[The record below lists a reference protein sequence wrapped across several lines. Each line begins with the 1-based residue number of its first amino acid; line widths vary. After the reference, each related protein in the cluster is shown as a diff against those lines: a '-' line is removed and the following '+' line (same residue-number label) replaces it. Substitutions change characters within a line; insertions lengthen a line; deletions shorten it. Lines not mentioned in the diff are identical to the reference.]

1 MSEKDLLVLL
11 TNDDGGRAPGL
22 QSLKREMEAI
32 ARVVMVAPDEER
44 SAASHALT
52 IHDPIRVMEI
62 SENNYLLTGT
72 PADCVIFALRKLM
85 PRSPDLVLSGINS
98 GPNLGDDIL
107 YSGTV
112 AAAREAALYGIPAVA
127 VSLVA
132 KGEDLDYGPAAR
144 FIRDLVEEFY
154 PDQTPRG
161 TALNISIPQGQPAA
175 YRFTR
180 QGSKRAW
187 SSIEEKKDP
196 RGRRCY
202 WIGRDESEVLLEADT
217 DYRAISDGVVSITP
231 LQHDQ
236 TDYRSLKLFGEN
248 TAGSLLRIG
257 STDPGP

>member
-22 QSLKREMEAI
+22 QSLKREMEAT

-52 IHDPIRVMEI
+52 IHDPIRVMEV

-85 PRSPDLVLSGINS
+85 PRSPDLVISGINS

-127 VSLVA
+127 VSLVG
-132 KGEDLDYGPAAR
+132 KGEVLDYGPAAR
-144 FIRDLVEEFY
+144 FIRNLVKEFY
-154 PDQTPRG
+154 PERTPRG
-161 TALNISIPQGQPAA
+161 IALNVNIPQGQPSA

-196 RGRRCY
+196 RGRRNY
-202 WIGRDESEVLLEADT
+202 RIGRDESEVLLEADT
-217 DYRAISDGVVSITP
+217 DYQAINDGIVSITP

-236 TDYRSLKLFGEN
+236 TDYRTLKLLGEN
-248 TAGSLLRIG
+248 TTDELLHVGSP
-257 STDPGP
+257 DPNP

>member
-1 MSEKDLLVLL
+1 MNVKDLLVLL

-22 QSLKREMEAI
+22 QCLKRELETVAK
-32 ARVVMVAPDEER
+32 VVVVAPEEER
-44 SAASHALT
+44 SASSHALT
-52 IHDPIRVMEI
+52 IHDPIRLIEVDEK
-62 SENNYLLTGT
+62 NYMLTGT
-72 PADCVIFALRKLM
+72 PVDCVIFALRKLM
-85 PRSPDLVLSGINS
+85 SQSPDLVISGINS

-112 AAAREAALYGIPAVA
+112 AAAREAALYGVPAVA

-132 KGEDLDYGPAAR
+132 QGEDIDYEPAAC
-144 FIRDLVEEFY
+144 FIRNLVEEFY
-154 PDQTPRG
+154 PDRIPRG
-161 TALNISIPQGQPAA
+161 IALNVNIPQGHPSA

-196 RGRRCY
+196 RGRRYY

-217 DYRAISDGVVSITP
+217 DYQAINDGVVSITP

-236 TDYRSLKLFGEN
+236 TDYRTLKLLEE
-248 TAGSLLRIG
+248 TATDELLDVVNPDSG
-257 STDPGP
+257 A

>member
-22 QSLKREMEAI
+22 QSLKQEMETI
-32 ARVVMVAPDEER
+32 ARVVTVAPDEER

-52 IHDPIRVMEI
+52 IHDPIRVMEV
-62 SENNYLLTGT
+62 SENDYMLTGT

-85 PRSPDLVLSGINS
+85 PQSPDLVISGINS

-132 KGEDLDYGPAAR
+132 KGQDLDYGPAAC
-144 FIRDLVEEFY
+144 FVRDLVKAFY
-154 PDQTPRG
+154 PDRTPRG
-161 TALNISIPQGQPAA
+161 TALNVNIPVGKPDA

-187 SSIEEKKDP
+187 SSIEKKKDP
-196 RGRRCY
+196 RGRRYY
-202 WIGRDESEVLLEADT
+202 WIGRDEGEVLLEADT
-217 DYRAISDGVVSITP
+217 DYQAINDGVVSITP

-236 TDYRSLKLFGEN
+236 TDYRTLKLLGE
-248 TAGSLLRIG
+248 TTTDALLHGS
-257 STDPGP
+257 SEDPGP

>member
-1 MSEKDLLVLL
+1 MSEKELLVLL

-22 QSLKREMEAI
+22 QSLKREMETTAS
-32 ARVVMVAPDEER
+32 VVMVAPDEER

-52 IHDPIRVMEI
+52 IHDPIRVMEV

-85 PRSPDLVLSGINS
+85 PRSPDLVISGINS

-144 FIRDLVEEFY
+144 FIRDLVKEFY
-154 PDQTPRG
+154 PERTPRG
-161 TALNISIPQGQPAA
+161 TALNVNIPQGQPGA

-187 SSIEEKKDP
+187 SSIEEKRDP
-196 RGRRCY
+196 RGRRYY
-202 WIGRDESEVLLEADT
+202 WIGRDESEVLVEADT
-217 DYRAISDGVVSITP
+217 DYQAINDGVVSITP

-236 TDYRSLKLFGEN
+236 TDYRALKILSEN
-248 TAGSLLRIG
+248 TADELLQVA
-257 STDPGP
+257 SPDAGP

>member
-22 QSLKREMEAI
+22 QSLKQEMETT
-32 ARVVMVAPDEER
+32 ARVVTVAPDEER

-52 IHDPIRVMEI
+52 IHDPIRVMEV
-62 SENNYLLTGT
+62 SENDYMLTGT
-72 PADCVIFALRKLM
+72 PVDCVIFALRKLM
-85 PRSPDLVLSGINS
+85 PQSPDLVISGINS

-132 KGEDLDYGPAAR
+132 KGEDLDYGPAAC
-144 FIRDLVEEFY
+144 FIRDLVKEFY
-154 PDQTPRG
+154 PDRTPRG
-161 TALNISIPQGQPAA
+161 TALNVNIPPGKPGA

-180 QGSKRAW
+180 QGSKRTW
-187 SSIEEKKDP
+187 SSIEEKRDP
-196 RGRRCY
+196 RGRRY
-202 WIGRDESEVLLEADT
+202 FWIGRDESEVRLEADT
-217 DYRAISDGVVSITP
+217 DYQAINDGVVSITP

-236 TDYRSLKLFGEN
+236 TDYRTLQLLGEN
-248 TAGSLLRIG
+248 TTDALLHAGRPDS
-257 STDPGP
+257 SP

>member
-1 MSEKDLLVLL
+1 MSEKDLLILL

-22 QSLKREMEAI
+22 QALKQEIETA
-32 ARVVMVAPDEER
+32 ASVVTVAPDEER

-52 IHDPIRVMEI
+52 IHDPIRVMEV
-62 SENNYLLTGT
+62 SENDYMLTGT

-85 PRSPDLVLSGINS
+85 PQSPDLVISGINS

-112 AAAREAALYGIPAVA
+112 AAAREAALYGIPAMA
-127 VSLVA
+127 ISLVA
-132 KGEDLDYGPAAR
+132 KGEDLDYGPAAG
-144 FIRDLVEEFY
+144 FVRDLVKEFY
-154 PDQTPRG
+154 PERTPRG
-161 TALNISIPQGQPAA
+161 TALNVNIPTGKVGAF
-175 YRFTR
+175 RFTR

-196 RGRRCY
+196 RGRRYY

-217 DYRAISDGVVSITP
+217 DYQAINDGVVSITP

-236 TDYRSLKLFGEN
+236 TDYRALKLLGGN
-248 TAGSLLRIG
+248 TRDELLHAASLDQ
-257 STDPGP
+257 SA